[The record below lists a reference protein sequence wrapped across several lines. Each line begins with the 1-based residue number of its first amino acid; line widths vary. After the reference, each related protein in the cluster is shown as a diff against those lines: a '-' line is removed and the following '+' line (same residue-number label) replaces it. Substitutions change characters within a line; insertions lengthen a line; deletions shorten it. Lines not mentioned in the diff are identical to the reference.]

1 MRFLSYDDI
10 IRLHDRLID
19 RFGGLR
25 GIRDDEILRSCV
37 DGVFQTFDGKELYP
51 GDIDKIVSFSFS
63 LVRSHPFC
71 DGNKRIA
78 MMALLYLFEINNI
91 KHHLDNDDI
100 IRLGLS
106 LAEGSITKMEF
117 KDYILSKIIRGA

>member
-51 GDIDKIVSFSFS
+51 GDIDKIVSLSFS

>member
-25 GIRDDEILRSCV
+25 GIRDDEILRFCV